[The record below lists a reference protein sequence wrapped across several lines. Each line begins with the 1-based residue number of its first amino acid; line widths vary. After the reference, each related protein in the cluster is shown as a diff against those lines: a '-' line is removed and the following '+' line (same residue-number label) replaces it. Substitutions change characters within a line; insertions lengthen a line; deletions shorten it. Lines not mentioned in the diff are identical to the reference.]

1 MTAPYRLRDG
11 LGDWKAMSAFIAMV
25 LCAAALGLFPAFE
38 ADHGALVLAYV
49 AFFTG
54 LLLVNMHTTD
64 RRLRE
69 VSAQ

>member
-1 MTAPYRLRDG
+1 MTPPYRLRDG
-11 LGDWKAMSAFIAMV
+11 IGDWKAMSAFVAMV
-25 LCAAALGLFPAFE
+25 LCAAALGLFVPVAE
-38 ADHGALVLAYV
+38 EHGVLVLPYV
-49 AFFTG
+49 VFFTG